1 MCLYASQMYANIILQ
16 LTWVP
21 EKRLSL
27 TEIVRACKKIERQ
40 LESASNWADTVGK
53 TPPTN
58 CALSNLGLLFF
69 RCKFVQTRCWQDI
82 LQRFPKFFSKS
93 FGSIALPQENSDE
106 SAGLWQIAMM
116 EMQSTLSNCECPK
129 RNGFSHLQA
138 TVSYATGPRMP
149 TRKILRHTN
158 FSYQQDICPW
168 WKILSV
174 SSVYGFFNM

>member
-93 FGSIALPQENSDE
+93 FGSIALPQEMMKVQVSHKLSCWKCN
-106 SAGLWQIAMM
+106 QPCPIA
-116 EMQSTLSNCECPK
+116 SVLNGK
-129 RNGFSHLQA
+129 GFSHLQA